1 MTRAETKRDSAEWE
15 ERLEEAVRIANIPTL
30 ALVLSQLTGDDRW
43 MEPPYAPRRGRGLD
57 DNDTGGLPE
66 EQQDEIRN
74 AASRAIIDWKN
85 GKPVA
90 NPDPKPAELSQML
103 SVSMAENISEQYG
116 EIIATELSGTSFDQA
131 PLDVPEGFRA
141 LIIGAG
147 MSGICAAVRLKAAG
161 IPFDIIEKDGDF
173 GGTWRENRYPGAG
186 VDTPNHLYSYSFEQY
201 DWSHYFALR
210 DDLYDYFR
218 TVAEKYDLA
227 DQTAFHTQ
235 VTRAAFDA
243 DQHNWQV
250 EIKGPKGTETRRYGT
265 VFSAVGVLNVP
276 KVPPIK
282 GLDSFSGAKFHTA
295 EWPEDI
301 DLTGKR
307 VAIVGNGAS
316 AMQVVPAIADK
327 VSHLT
332 IFARSKQWA
341 APFPK
346 FREPVPEPI
355 RWLIQEVPLYQK
367 WYRQRLAWTFNDRV
381 HASLQLDPDWHDPD
395 HAINSTND
403 SHRKFF
409 TNYVKEEL
417 GDRQDLLDKV
427 LPDYP
432 PFGKRMLLDN
442 GWFRTV
448 ARDNVTLVSEH
459 LSEVR
464 GSTLVAGDGSTHEAD
479 VLILGTGFHATE
491 LLASLDVVGSEGQS
505 LSEVWDGDDA
515 RAYLGTT
522 VPGFPNLFTLLGPN
536 IGLGHGGSV
545 ITPVEAQITYVMNL
559 LEKVFTKGGRTVEVR
574 QDVHDTYNRRV
585 DDAHNS
591 MVWTHPGME
600 NWYRNSKGRV
610 VAITPWRHDDFWR
623 MTREADL
630 SNYIIDTA

>member
-1 MTRAETKRDSAEWE
+1 MTYAETKTDNADWE
-15 ERLEEAVRIANIPTL
+15 GQLEEAVRIANIPTL
-30 ALVLSQLTGDDRW
+30 SLVLTQLTGEDRW
-43 MEPPYAPRRGRGLD
+43 LEEPYAPRRGRGLD
-57 DNDTGGLPE
+57 DNDTGGLSE
-66 EQQDEIRN
+66 SRQDEIRE
-74 AASRAIIDWKN
+74 AAFQGIVDWKN

-90 NPDPKPAELSQML
+90 RPDPSPAELSHML
-103 SVSMAENISEQYG
+103 SVSMAEEISEQYG
-116 EIIATELSGTSFDQA
+116 EIIATELSGTSFDQE
-131 PLDVPEGFRA
+131 PLKAPEGFRA

-210 DDLYDYFR
+210 DDLHDYFR
-218 TVAEKYDLA
+218 TVAAKYDLSA
-227 DQTAFHTQ
+227 RTEFNTQ
-235 VTRAAFDA
+235 VTHAAFDA
-243 DQHNWQV
+243 AQHDWQV
-250 EIKGPKGTETRRYGT
+250 EIEGPDGTETRRYGAI
-265 VFSAVGVLNVP
+265 FSAVGVLNIP
-276 KVPPIK
+276 KIPPIK
-282 GLDSFSGAKFHTA
+282 GLETFDGPKFHTA
-295 EWPEDI
+295 EWPDDI

-346 FREPVPEPI
+346 FRQAVPDPI

-381 HASLQLDPDWHDPD
+381 HASLQLDHEWHDPD

-409 TNYVKEEL
+409 TEYVKKEL

-448 ARDNVTLVSEH
+448 AKDDVTLVSEH

-464 GSTLVAGDGSTHEAD
+464 GSTLVAGDGSRHDAD

-491 LLASLDVVGSEGQS
+491 LLASLDVVGNEGQS
-505 LSEVWDGDDA
+505 LSDVWDGDDA

-559 LEKVFTKGGRTVEVR
+559 LEKIFAEGAQTVEVR
-574 QDVHDTYNRRV
+574 QDVHDSYNRRV
-585 DDAHNS
+585 DDAHKN

-630 SNYIIDTA
+630 SNYIVDTA

>member
-1 MTRAETKRDSAEWE
+1 MALAETKQTWTDWDS
-15 ERLEEAVRIANIPTL
+15 RLKKAVGIANVPTL
-30 ALVLSQLTGDDRW
+30 LLVLVQMTGAPRW
-43 MEPPYAPRRGRGLD
+43 LEPPYAPRRGRGLD
-57 DNDTGGLPE
+57 DNDSGGLPKE
-66 EQQDEIRN
+66 TQDEIRT
-74 AASRAIIDWKN
+74 AAFQAIRAWHN
-85 GKPVA
+85 GA
-90 NPDPKPAELSQML
+90 SLAWPDPSPSMLAHML
-103 SVSMAENISEQYG
+103 SVSMGEDVSEDYG
-116 EIIATELSGTSFDQA
+116 DIIKAELSGTSFDQHPVNA
-131 PLDVPEGFRA
+131 PESFRA

-147 MSGICAAVRLKAAG
+147 MSGICAAIRLQAAG
-161 IPFDIIEKDGDF
+161 IPFDIVEKDGDF
-173 GGTWRENRYPGAG
+173 GGTWRENTYPGAG
-186 VDTPNHLYSYSFEQY
+186 VDTPNHLYSYSFAQY

-210 DDLYDYFR
+210 DELYDYFR
-218 TVAEKYDLA
+218 TVATDYGLSEH
-227 DQTAFHTQ
+227 TAFHTK
-235 VTRAAFDA
+235 VKRASYDT
-243 DQHNWQV
+243 DSHDWQV
-250 EIKGPKGTETRRYGT
+250 QITGPDGTETRRYGAI
-265 VFSAVGVLNVP
+265 FSAVGVLNIP

-282 GLDSFSGAKFHTA
+282 GLETFSGRSFHTA
-295 EWPEDI
+295 EWPDDV

-307 VAIVGNGAS
+307 VGIVGNGAS
-316 AMQVVPAIADK
+316 AMQVVPAIAGQ

-346 FREPVPEPI
+346 FRQPVPDAI

-381 HASLQLDPDWHDPD
+381 HGSLQRDPEWEDSGR
-395 HAINSTND
+395 AINPTNE

-409 TNYVKEEL
+409 TDYVKEEL

-448 ARDNVTLVSEH
+448 AREDVTLVDEH
-459 LSEVR
+459 LKEVR
-464 GSTLVAGDGSTHEAD
+464 GSTLVAGDGSEHEVD

-491 LLASLDVVGSEGQS
+491 LLASLDVVGRDGQA
-505 LSEVWDGDDA
+505 LREVWNDDDA

-545 ITPVEAQITYVMNL
+545 ITPVEAQINYVMDL
-559 LEKVFTKGGRTVEVR
+559 LEKAFARGARAVEVR
-574 QDVHDTYNRRV
+574 EDVHDDYNRRV
-585 DDAHNS
+585 DHAHDN

-630 SNYIIDTA
+630 GDYELDTP